1 VLLALAIAGCH
12 SASAKEVIDNAATF
26 AEKNEAATLHWNVAT
41 NGETKLVVEDDAG
54 KVLTKDLTGQVTFKA
69 DGAAEPKTVP
79 LELDAKS
86 GIATAKGPDL
96 GGEVTEVRYA
106 LFVKDKPLAG
116 TLFVPKKGTAGLV
129 ESSKA
134 DKSEAKPEA
143 AAAHGGTVQ
152 VVDGKTYELVG
163 NSETGE
169 TRVYLVGADGKQPK
183 KLKLALESDDP
194 KVVELR
200 WDADGY
206 YVADLGVEKPPRKT
220 ELVIVDQDD
229 SVHVCVVGFR
239 PGVVLLVESRPVY
252 WVKRDWGPPGL
263 ARGHYK
269 GTIDGPPG
277 QFKGHDD
284 DGDHDHGK
292 VEIKSKGKGGK
303 VHVKVK

>member
-1 VLLALAIAGCH
+1 LALASGGCH

-41 NGETKLVVEDDAG
+41 NGDTKLVVEDQSG
-54 KVLTKDLTGQVTFKA
+54 KVLTQDLTGQLTFKPDA
-69 DGAAEPKTVP
+69 TAEPKTVP
-79 LELDAKS
+79 LALDAKS
-86 GIATAKGPDL
+86 GIASADGPDL

-106 LFVKDKPLAG
+106 LIVKDKPLAG

-134 DKSEAKPEA
+134 EKTEAKPAEETGV
-143 AAAHGGTVQ
+143 HGGTVQ
-152 VVDGKTYELVG
+152 VVDGKKYELVG

-169 TRVYLVGADGKQPK
+169 TRVYLVDADGKQPK

-194 KVVELR
+194 RVVELR
-200 WDADGY
+200 WNADGY
-206 YVADLGVEKPPRKT
+206 YVAELGVEKPPRKT
-220 ELVIVDQDD
+220 ELVVVDQDD
-229 SVHVCVVGFR
+229 SVHVCVIGFR
-239 PGVVLLVESRPVY
+239 PGVVLVVASRPTY
-252 WVKRDWGPPGL
+252 WVKRDWSPPGL

-284 DGDHDHGK
+284 DDHEK
-292 VEIKSKGKGGK
+292 VKIDVKSKGEKGGK
-303 VHVKVK
+303 IHVKGH